1 VARRRPVPNWP
12 RVRRAAPLALL
23 AAVLVACGSR
33 SADPHGTAVQAV
45 AGPVAEQLAGAAAGR
60 GLAGVSVA
68 PDGLPERA
76 PQLLQPPQ
84 SMLVREGDSVLFSVE
99 AVGTAPL
106 QYQWLRDGA
115 TIAGARGAS
124 GRRAVWLAR
133 PLGLTH
139 DRARTAAAS
148 RRPTPAPA
156 RVLAGAPR
164 RRPARACPMNRDLA
178 ATRRGAAEQTRS
190 VRYPERPC

>member
-1 VARRRPVPNWP
+1 M
-12 RVRRAAPLALL
+12 L

-45 AGPVAEQLAGAAAGR
+45 AGPVAERLVGAAAGR

-68 PDGLPERA
+68 PDGLAERA
-76 PQLLQPPQ
+76 PQ

-115 TIAGARGAS
+115 TIAGARGPLLRIDAAQRADDGAHYQVEVS
-124 GRRAVWLAR
+124 NSAGRLLSPAAHLAVERFGWRAPW
-133 PLGLTH
+133 
-139 DRARTAAAS
+139 D
-148 RRPTPAPA
+148 
-156 RVLAGAPR
+156 
-164 RRPARACPMNRDLA
+164 
-178 ATRRGAAEQTRS
+178 
-190 VRYPERPC
+190 

>member
-1 VARRRPVPNWP
+1 MARRRPVPNWP

-33 SADPHGTAVQAV
+33 SADPYGTAVQAV

-68 PDGLPERA
+68 PDGLAEMA

-115 TIAGARGAS
+115 TIAGARGPLLRIDAAQRADDGAHDQVEVS
-124 GRRAVWLAR
+124 NSAGRLLSPAAHLAVERFGWRAPW
-133 PLGLTH
+133 
-139 DRARTAAAS
+139 D
-148 RRPTPAPA
+148 
-156 RVLAGAPR
+156 
-164 RRPARACPMNRDLA
+164 
-178 ATRRGAAEQTRS
+178 
-190 VRYPERPC
+190 

>member
-1 VARRRPVPNWP
+1 MARRRSVPNWP

-68 PDGLPERA
+68 PDGLAEMA

-115 TIAGARGAS
+115 TIAGARGPLLRIDAAQHADESAHDQVEVSNSPGRLLSPAAQRAVERS
-124 GRRAVWLAR
+124 GRCTPWPRA
-133 PLGLTH
+133 
-139 DRARTAAAS
+139 
-148 RRPTPAPA
+148 
-156 RVLAGAPR
+156 
-164 RRPARACPMNRDLA
+164 
-178 ATRRGAAEQTRS
+178 
-190 VRYPERPC
+190 